1 MPCGWGHRGVHEP
14 EPPAVPAG
22 GSQTLPSEDQLCSP
36 QGPSKMGITHILL
49 MRKLKLSEATTTPH
63 HQKNEFQ
70 KGRLFPIPDK
80 MKPN

>member
-1 MPCGWGHRGVHEP
+1 
-14 EPPAVPAG
+14 
-22 GSQTLPSEDQLCSP
+22 
-36 QGPSKMGITHILL
+36 MGITHIPL

-63 HQKNEFQ
+63 HQKNEFH